1 MANWSLPTLTDLYAN
16 FLLYLS
22 ARLDDAAK
30 MFDSATTT
38 PTNQPE
44 GTKRWN
50 STSNKFEKWSGSAW
64 SDLASTYG
72 ISISGN
78 AATATTA
85 GTAGSVTTVTSAN
98 ITSGL
103 GYTPANIAS
112 PTFTGLPKAPTAAPG
127 TNTTQL
133 ATTAFVAAL
142 GGQKAP
148 VASPVFTGNLY
159 TDGAIVSA
167 GGVLR
172 TQGYGGDVTQGL
184 IYFGN
189 ANSYIYKNGNTFQL
203 NLEGVGTATITKGGT
218 VAMTSDIPA
227 AGIPYGVGSDSVG
240 ATIMAALQSG
250 SAVIDQDVSGSLL
263 YPCSANGTNAGAA
276 RSGTWRCR
284 GSAPLANRVTD
295 WLKIA

>member
-16 FLLYLS
+16 FRQYIS
-22 ARLDDAAK
+22 DRLDDAAK

-38 PTNQPE
+38 PTNQPA

-85 GTAGSVTTVTSAN
+85 GSVTTVTSAS

-133 ATTAFVAAL
+133 ATTAFVAAAL
-142 GGQKAP
+142 GGQNAP

-159 TDGAIVSA
+159 TDGAIVST

-172 TQGYGGDVTQGL
+172 TQGYGGDVTKGL

-189 ANSYIYKNGNTFQL
+189 DESAIVKDGNKYAFHIPSIL
-203 NLEGVGTATITKGGT
+203 TAYITKSGT

-227 AGIPYGVGSDSVG
+227 AGIPYVVGSDSVG
-240 ATIMAALQSG
+240 ATIMAKLQAGG

-263 YPCSANGTNAGAA
+263 NPCSANGVTAGAA

-284 GSAPLANRVTD
+284 GNAPITNSVTD